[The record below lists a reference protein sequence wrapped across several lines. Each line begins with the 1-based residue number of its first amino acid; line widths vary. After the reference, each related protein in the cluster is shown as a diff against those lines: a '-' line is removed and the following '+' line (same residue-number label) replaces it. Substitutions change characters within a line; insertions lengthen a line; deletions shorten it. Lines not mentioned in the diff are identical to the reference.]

1 MNTHALCAA
10 LLAAVT
16 LLPAHAQTASAAP
29 PVAPVRPVTDTY
41 FGTTL
46 ADPYRW
52 LETLTDPEV
61 KSWFQGQADYAHG
74 VLTTI
79 PGRDALAAQIK
90 ALDGVGTSVG
100 EVQVAGQRIF
110 YTKERPQDNTPK
122 LYVRDTLQGAERLL
136 FDPETLGKDGA
147 HFALDYYA
155 PSLEGRYVAYG
166 VSRGGSEQSVI
177 HILDIETGKE
187 NAETIDR
194 TRFGGV
200 SWFPGGKAFVYDR
213 QQALTPGLSAMEDER
228 KIKVFSHV
236 LSTDPATDKPLLG
249 YGLSPR
255 VPMTAD
261 EYAYVGISPDSRY
274 AVASV
279 IHGVAPEVTLYVAP
293 TASILGATAPWH
305 KVADVADAVT
315 GAATHGDSLFL
326 LSHKDALRYKVLRLS
341 LSHPDLS
348 KAEVIVP
355 EGESVV
361 TAVGPA
367 QDALYVQKLDGG
379 ISRLFRLPYT
389 GGSAQEIALPYKGAV
404 GGLVTDYGRPGALFL
419 ETAWTHSAL
428 WYEYDPKTQ
437 TVADTHLKPLNP
449 IDMFGYTS
457 VEVKAK
463 SADGT
468 LIPLS
473 IITKKGLA
481 LDGSHP
487 TLLDGYG
494 SYGEVI
500 SPYFNPTRI
509 PWLERGGVLAESH
522 VRGGGEY
529 GEGWHLAGK
538 LGTKHHTWEDFIACG
553 QYLIDHGY
561 TSPAHLA
568 GEGTSA
574 GGITIGRAITARPDL
589 FGAALIRVG
598 SVNAVRAEL
607 SPNGPPNVPE
617 FGTFTTEGGFKGLY
631 AMDAY
636 QHIQDGVKYPA
647 VMVETGINDPRVA
660 SWEPAKMAARL
671 QAATSSGK
679 PVILR
684 VDYDAGHGMGS
695 TKSQGDALL
704 ADEYAFL
711 LWQLGDPSFQPSASG
726 LAPPFPA
733 SPPKA
738 PDTQPKAPGTV
749 KAIDPITITGE

>member
-10 LLAAVT
+10 LLLAAAVST
-16 LLPAHAQTASAAP
+16 QAQTAP
-29 PVAPVRPVTDTY
+29 PVASVRPVTDTY

-46 ADPYRW
+46 TDPYRW
-52 LETLTDPEV
+52 MENLSDPEV
-61 KSWFQGQADYAHG
+61 KTWFQGQADYARG
-74 VLTTI
+74 VLNAI
-79 PGRDALAAQIK
+79 PGREALAAQIK
-90 ALDGVGTSVG
+90 ALDGAGTSVG
-100 EVQVAGQRIF
+100 EVQVAGPRVF
-110 YTKERPQDNTPK
+110 YTKERPHDNTPK
-122 LYVRDTLQGAERLL
+122 LYVRDSLHGTERLL
-136 FDPETLGKDGA
+136 FDPEALGKDGA
-147 HFALDYYA
+147 HYALDYYA

-166 VSRGGSEQSVI
+166 VSRGGSEQSVL

-213 QQALTPGLSAMEDER
+213 QQPLTPGMSAMEDER
-228 KIKVFSHV
+228 KIKVFYHA
-236 LSTDPATDKPLLG
+236 LGTDPSADKPLLG

-255 VPMTAD
+255 VPMTPD
-261 EYAYVGISPDSRY
+261 EYAYLSIPPDSPY
-274 AVASV
+274 AVATV
-279 IHGVAPEVTLYVAP
+279 VHGVAPEVTLYVAP
-293 TASILGATAPWH
+293 TDSILTGNAPWR

-315 GAATHGDSLFL
+315 GTATHGDSLFL
-326 LSHKDALRYKVLRLS
+326 LSHKDALRYKVLRVR
-341 LSHPDLS
+341 LSHPEIAN
-348 KAEVIVP
+348 AEVVVP
-355 EGESVV
+355 EGEAVV

-379 ISRLFRLPYT
+379 ISRLFRLPYS
-389 GGSAQEIALPYKGAV
+389 GGKVQEIAPPYKGAV
-404 GGLVTDYGRPGALFL
+404 DGLVTDYGRPGALFL

-428 WYEYDPKTQ
+428 WYEYDPKSQ
-437 TVADTHLKPLNP
+437 TVADTRLKPLNP
-449 IDMFGYTS
+449 VDMSGYTS

-494 SYGEVI
+494 AYGDVS
-500 SPYFNPTRI
+500 SPYFDPTRI
-509 PWLERGGVLAESH
+509 PWLERGGVLATAH

-538 LGTKHHTWEDFIACG
+538 LATKHHTWEDFIACG
-553 QYLIDHGY
+553 QYLVDHGY

-617 FGTFTTEGGFKGLY
+617 FGTFTTKEGFEALY

-636 QHIQDGVKYPA
+636 QHVQDGVKYPA

-671 QAATSSGK
+671 QAATGSGK

-711 LWQLGDPSFQPSASG
+711 LRQLGDPSFQPSAS
-726 LAPPFPA
+726 A
-733 SPPKA
+733 SHL
-738 PDTQPKAPGTV
+738 QAPGTV
-749 KAIDPITITGE
+749 KAIDPITVTGE

>member
-10 LLAAVT
+10 LLLAAAVST
-16 LLPAHAQTASAAP
+16 QAQTAP
-29 PVAPVRPVTDTY
+29 PVASVRPVTDTY

-46 ADPYRW
+46 TDPYRW
-52 LETLTDPEV
+52 MENLSDPEV
-61 KSWFQGQADYAHG
+61 KTWFQGQADYARG
-74 VLTTI
+74 VLNAI
-79 PGRDALAAQIK
+79 PGREALAAQIK
-90 ALDGVGTSVG
+90 ALDGAGTSVG
-100 EVQVAGQRIF
+100 EVQVAGPRVF
-110 YTKERPQDNTPK
+110 YTKERPHDNTPK
-122 LYVRDTLQGAERLL
+122 LYVRDSLHGTERLL
-136 FDPETLGKDGA
+136 FDPEALGKDGA
-147 HFALDYYA
+147 HYALDYYA

-166 VSRGGSEQSVI
+166 VSRGGSEQSVL

-213 QQALTPGLSAMEDER
+213 QQPLTPGMSAMEDER
-228 KIKVFSHV
+228 KIKVFYHA
-236 LSTDPATDKPLLG
+236 LGTDPSADKPLLG

-255 VPMTAD
+255 VPMTPD
-261 EYAYVGISPDSRY
+261 EYAYLSIPPDSPY
-274 AVASV
+274 AVATV
-279 IHGVAPEVTLYVAP
+279 VHGVAPEVTLYVAP
-293 TASILGATAPWH
+293 TDSILTGNAPWR

-315 GAATHGDSLFL
+315 GTATHGDSLFL
-326 LSHKDALRYKVLRLS
+326 LSHKDALRYQVLRVR
-341 LSHPDLS
+341 LSHPEIAN
-348 KAEVIVP
+348 AEVVVP
-355 EGESVV
+355 EGEAVV

-379 ISRLFRLPYT
+379 ISRLFRLPYS
-389 GGSAQEIALPYKGAV
+389 GGKVQEIALPYKGAV
-404 GGLVTDYGRPGALFL
+404 DGLVTDYGRPGALFL

-428 WYEYDPKTQ
+428 WYEYDPKSQ
-437 TVADTHLKPLNP
+437 TVADTRLKPLNP
-449 IDMFGYTS
+449 VDMSGYTS

-494 SYGEVI
+494 AYGDVS
-500 SPYFNPTRI
+500 SPYFDPTRI
-509 PWLERGGVLAESH
+509 PWLERGGVLATAH

-538 LGTKHHTWEDFIACG
+538 LATKHHTWEDFIACG
-553 QYLIDHGY
+553 QYLVDHGY

-617 FGTFTTEGGFKGLY
+617 FGTFTTKEGFEALY

-636 QHIQDGVKYPA
+636 QHVQDGVKYPA

-671 QAATSSGK
+671 QAATGSGK

-711 LWQLGDPSFQPSASG
+711 LRQLGDPSFQPSAS
-726 LAPPFPA
+726 A
-733 SPPKA
+733 SHL
-738 PDTQPKAPGTV
+738 QAPGTV
-749 KAIDPITITGE
+749 KAIDPITVTGE